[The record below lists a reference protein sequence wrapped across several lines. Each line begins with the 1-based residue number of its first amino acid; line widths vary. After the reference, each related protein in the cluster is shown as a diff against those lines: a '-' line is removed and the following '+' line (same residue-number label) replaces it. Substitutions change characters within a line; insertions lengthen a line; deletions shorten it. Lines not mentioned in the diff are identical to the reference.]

1 MKSFHLQI
9 VTPDG
14 LYFDGDAE
22 KVIVRTIVGDVCIM
36 ANHAEYIT
44 ALGMG
49 EAKVTVAQNS
59 QQRRAACIGGMLT
72 ATKNNVRI
80 LASTFEWAE
89 DIDKER
95 AAKSKAK
102 AEQQLAAPNLDP
114 VEKKVQEAR
123 LKRAI
128 VRLRVAG

>member
-1 MKSFHLQI
+1 
-9 VTPDG
+9 
-14 LYFDGDAE
+14 
-22 KVIVRTIVGDVCIM
+22 
-36 ANHAEYIT
+36 
-44 ALGMG
+44 
-49 EAKVTVAQNS
+49 
-59 QQRRAACIGGMLT
+59 MLT
-72 ATKNNVRI
+72 VTKNNVRI

-102 AEQQLAAPNLDP
+102 VEQQLAAPNLDP